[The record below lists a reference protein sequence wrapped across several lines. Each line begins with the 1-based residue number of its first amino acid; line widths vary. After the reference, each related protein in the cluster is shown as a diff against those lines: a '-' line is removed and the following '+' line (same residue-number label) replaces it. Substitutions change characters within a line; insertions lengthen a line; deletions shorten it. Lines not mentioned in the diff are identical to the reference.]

1 MLDTSN
7 SQSIKTLLLNLVVL
21 TIFFSVNARASD
33 TEDYLAQLKKYYEKS
48 NSIEAFSL
56 THRYLGRSDPYQ
68 SWDYQAPSRYQAFK
82 VTDIDMVNRHY
93 AQNVVHWYSG
103 GLHTDEVHFQKG
115 SESFRYERN
124 GIYYGKG
131 AVKQSLN
138 SFELYKNLT
147 LMNLDFFAIDP
158 LLQEKNVNQNISIRK
173 NEETGQTT
181 LIHKSGKNNV
191 IEYTFNDSPLR
202 LSFINNKVRNRIY
215 EYDDY
220 ITQNGITFASSVIKY
235 YNGDKIPSYITVNE
249 KFDSINKIEPEKLNL
264 PSEYNPLNPIKDKEL
279 KSQKISPSLYVISNV
294 SANKNILIKLIGN
307 NIMVLGAPS
316 NSRSGEQLLE
326 HIAQKFPDKK
336 VVSVYVTH
344 PYSDH
349 IGSLAVFA
357 ERGITI
363 FADSYTISAIKEYPR
378 FSKMVDTFKFQHIEH
393 TQKIDGIKFY
403 VLENSRSK
411 RQSFAYI
418 EDHGVIYQADFLEI
432 ASDNTIPK
440 LLPRYS
446 KTFIEFIRSEKL
458 KFNRIVGQHR
468 NNNISLDVVN
478 MAYQA
483 NTI

>member
-1 MLDTSN
+1 LITSN
-7 SQSIKTLLLNLVVL
+7 SQSLKALFLNLVVL
-21 TIFFSVNARASD
+21 ITFVSVNAIASD
-33 TEDYLAQLKKYYEKS
+33 TEEYVAQLKRHYEKS
-48 NSIEAFSL
+48 NTIEAFSL

-103 GLHTDEVHFQKG
+103 GLLTDEVHFQND

-124 GIYYGKG
+124 GSYYGKG
-131 AVKQSLN
+131 AVKQPLN
-138 SFELYKNLT
+138 SFERYKSLT
-147 LMNLDFFAIDP
+147 FMNIDFFAVAP
-158 LLQEKNVNQNISIRK
+158 LFEEKNVTQNISKRK
-173 NEETGQTT
+173 NEEAGQTT
-181 LIHKSGKNNV
+181 LIHKKGGNKT
-191 IEYTFNDSPLR
+191 IEYTFNDNPLR
-202 LSFINNKVRNRIY
+202 LSFINNKVRSRIY

-220 ITQNGITFASSVIKY
+220 ITQNGITFARSVIKY
-235 YNGDKIPSYITVNE
+235 YNGDTIPSYITVNE
-249 KFDSINKIEPEKLNL
+249 KFSSIKEIEPEKLNL
-264 PSEYNPLNPIKDKEL
+264 PSEYNQLNPIKDKGL
-279 KSQKISPSLYVISNV
+279 KSQQISPNLYVISNV
-294 SANKNILIKLIGN
+294 SANQNILIKLIGN

-316 NSRSGEQLLE
+316 SNRSGEQLLE
-326 HIAQKFPDKK
+326 HIDQKFPDKK

-363 FADSYTISAIKEYPR
+363 FADSYTIAAINEYPR
-378 FSKMVDTFKFQHIEH
+378 FSKLIDTFKFQHIKH
-393 TQKIDGIKFY
+393 NQKIDGVKFY

-446 KTFIEFIRSEKL
+446 KRFIEFIRTEKL
-458 KFNRIVGQHR
+458 QFTRIVGQHR
-468 NNNISLDVVN
+468 NNHISLDVVN
-478 MAYQA
+478 RAYQA

>member
-1 MLDTSN
+1 MINSN

-21 TIFFSVNARASD
+21 ITFVSVNAKASD
-33 TEDYLAQLKKYYEKS
+33 TENYVAQLKRHYEKS

-103 GLHTDEVHFQKG
+103 GLLTDEVHFQND

-124 GIYYGKG
+124 GMYYGKG

-138 SFELYKNLT
+138 SFERYKNLT
-147 LMNLDFFAIDP
+147 LMNLDFFAVTP
-158 LLQEKNVNQNISIRK
+158 LFEEKNVNTNISIRK
-173 NEETGQTT
+173 NEEAGQTT
-181 LIHKSGKNNV
+181 LIHKSGGNKT

-202 LSFINNKVRNRIY
+202 LSVINNKVRNRIY

-220 ITQNGITFASSVIKY
+220 ITQNGITFSRSVLKY
-235 YNGDKIPSYITVNE
+235 YNGDTIPSYITVNE
-249 KFDSINKIEPEKLNL
+249 KFSSIKEIEPEKLNL
-264 PSEYNPLNPIKDKEL
+264 PSEYNQLNPVKGKGL
-279 KSQKISPSLYVISNV
+279 KSQQIYSNLYVISNI
-294 SANKNILIKLIGN
+294 SANQNILIKLIGD

-316 NSRSGEQLLE
+316 NNRSGEQLLE

-349 IGSLAVFA
+349 IGSLPVFA

-363 FADSYTISAIKEYPR
+363 FADSYTIAAIKEYPR
-378 FSKMVDTFKFQHIEH
+378 FSKMIDTFKFQHIEH
-393 TQKIDGIKFY
+393 NQKIDGVKFY

-418 EDHGVIYQADFLEI
+418 EDQKVIYQADFLEI

-468 NNNISLDVVN
+468 NNNISLDVVK